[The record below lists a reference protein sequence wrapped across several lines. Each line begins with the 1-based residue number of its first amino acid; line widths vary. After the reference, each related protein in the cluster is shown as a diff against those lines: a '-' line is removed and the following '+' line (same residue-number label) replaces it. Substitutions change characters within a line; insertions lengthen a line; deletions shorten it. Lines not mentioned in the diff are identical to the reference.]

1 MSNAIISKF
10 LSKINNNEII
20 GFIRDGDLK
29 SEIIFRSFGIQKF
42 IKLKKRNIYQRLRYN
57 ILAFIKI
64 LKINSIN
71 DYCKIQIKNLLM
83 AVAAALKCNLKIDKL
98 LKGF

>member
-42 IKLKKRNIYQRLRYN
+42 IKLKKKYLSK
-57 ILAFIKI
+57 IK
-64 LKINSIN
+64 
-71 DYCKIQIKNLLM
+71 
-83 AVAAALKCNLKIDKL
+83 V
-98 LKGF
+98 